1 MVTATKTNKLTK
13 ILGLISK
20 GFTAKQ
26 IAKKA
31 NCTVPYVYAIKRKY
45 GAYAVDESGV
55 VVAPVKTEG
64 ARVFTINHP
73 PLVEDLVNHPQHYKE
88 GGIETIDFIEA
99 KKLDYHLG
107 NVVKYV
113 SRADH
118 KGNKLQ
124 DLQKAQW
131 YLNRAIEKITSP
143 KA

>member
-13 ILGLISK
+13 VLDLLNQGLTVK
-20 GFTAKQ
+20 A
-26 IAKKA
+26 IAKKSK
-31 NCTVPYVYAIKRKY
+31 CTVGYVYNIKNKY
-45 GAYAVDESGV
+45 FVAEAYTAATPEA
-55 VVAPVKTEG
+55 APT
-64 ARVFTINHP
+64 A
-73 PLVEDLVNHPQHYKE
+73 DLVNHPPHYKE

-99 KKLDYHLG
+99 KNLDYHLG
-107 NVVKYV
+107 NVIKYV

-143 KA
+143 NA